1 MGAGASS
8 LPSGADDMSKTLNFI
23 LQEMFRRTDLAD
35 IYSLADPERC
45 KRYIVVATDALESLF
60 IKMRV
65 YPNKT
70 KDGTFYLQSID
81 GLLKAMPADVRAKQR
96 EYCVELSFFF
106 IRIFQIFGAL
116 FLSMYD
122 SQLPVTD
129 PTVDTVRDSPAKG
142 IAFLNPKDFLGFSSP
157 PPKQT
162 SWFGSGGELI
172 NDNSE
177 FSFYIDDK
185 NSPYFILNY
194 SLNRRPNLRDI
205 QDMDFDSNEFAGTA
219 KIKLIQDTLYDI
231 TDNSRTVKD
240 NPRPD
245 IRINFERNGN
255 IYTLKASLI
264 INIISNNNTNIIYNI
279 QLINFKLYGNSLEN
293 TTFQNINVEP
303 ENLVK
308 NLETN
313 EPPISTGNKYPSTR
327 NRKLP
332 SVLKAMFDKAILKG
346 MGEPP
351 FSVYKFFQ
359 KIRYIRG
366 EDSSRSQLITGTK
379 IYLLKGQEN
388 ESRPKIAYID
398 KIKFK
403 GEDTA
408 KEVTITA
415 RLGITKVKESANSI
429 QVVYNVT
436 LDFTSADVNPSAYRG
451 LLSIPT
457 VVKTLRFKAISED
470 VAPTSDVN
478 DLSIPEFL
486 ERIFTEVKSDSYADT
501 IKGFK
506 TRDGLVIPYDSEQI
520 PPELK
525 VKKLW
530 QAMAK
535 DPPVK
540 SHCIARAVQ
549 LLSLDAIKGNLK
561 DARSSICRFSF
572 KYQVDGSLPT
582 PGKPVIEESGIYA
595 LSLLFFEGLNKNSP
609 KIIDEVAYKN
619 YLRYLKYLFEHYPS
633 IDKIKDERVEPGKV
647 PGPDAIPRRLDEIR
661 EKSLKMC
668 ESHPNEILSLPPNL
682 AGNLRSVTS
691 NLFSQQ
697 RAHFQKA
704 LTIIFSIFDR
714 NSVER
719 EKKLKFNPRIIAGG
733 MPEID
738 RISNETR
745 ILLLEYYKGCELTY
759 RDGLLMIYNYEKQ
772 SGKRLEGRTVEDVQS
787 NPSGTRTLSQENNPR
802 NPNNGRDITYNDPRS
817 LY

>member
-96 EYCVELSFFF
+96 QYCVELSFFF

-157 PPKQT
+157 PTKEA

-172 NDNSE
+172 NGS
-177 FSFYIDDK
+177 SFYINDT

-194 SLNRRPNLRDI
+194 SLNRRSNTSDI
-205 QDMDFDSNEFAGTA
+205 QDMDFDSNEFVGTA
-219 KIKLIQDTLYDI
+219 KIKLIQNTLYDI
-231 TDNSRTVKD
+231 TDSSRTVKED
-240 NPRPD
+240 PRPD
-245 IRINFERNGN
+245 VIIIFERNGN
-255 IYTLKASLI
+255 IYSIKATLQIVIPSDKM
-264 INIISNNNTNIIYNI
+264 YNI
-279 QLINFKLYGNSLEN
+279 KLINFKPHSGNLLEN
-293 TTFQNINVEP
+293 TIFQNINVEP
-303 ENLVK
+303 ETLVQ
-308 NLETN
+308 NIDN
-313 EPPISTGNKYPSTR
+313 QPPVSTGNKYPATR

-332 SVLKAMFDKAILKG
+332 AVLKAMFDKAILKAL
-346 MGEPP
+346 GEPP

-366 EDSSRSQLITGTK
+366 DDSSRSQLITGTK

-415 RLGITKVKESANSI
+415 RLGITKIKESANSV

-457 VVKTLRFKAISED
+457 VVKTLKFKAISED

-478 DLSIPEFL
+478 DLSIPEYL

-506 TRDGLVIPYDSEQI
+506 TRDGLIIPYDSEQI

-540 SHCIARAVQ
+540 SHCVARAVQ

-609 KIIDEVAYKN
+609 KIIDEAAYKN
-619 YLRYLKYLFEHYPS
+619 YLKYLKYLFEHYPN
-633 IDKIKDERVEPGKV
+633 IDMIKDEKVEPGKV
-647 PGPDAIPRRLDEIR
+647 PSPDAIPRRLDEIR

-668 ESHPNEILSLPPNL
+668 KSYPNEILSLPPNL
-682 AGNLRSVTS
+682 AGNLRSVTT

-719 EKKLKFNPRIIAGG
+719 ERKLKFNPRIIAGG

-772 SGKRLEGRTVEDVQS
+772 SGKKLESISVEGVKS
-787 NPSGTRTLSQENNPR
+787 NPSERRTVSSRENNPR
-802 NPNNGRDITYNDPRS
+802 NPNNGRDITYNGPRS